1 MELMRNRIR
10 PYAWGSRIAI
20 AELLG
25 EPVPSPHPYA
35 ELWLGAHPGD
45 PSQVEVAG
53 ELRRLDEVIEADP
66 VGQLGI
72 EVFERFGARLP
83 FLFKVLAAEQPL
95 SLQAHPSN
103 DLARRGFDLE
113 NAAGIPLN
121 NSSRNYK
128 DPFHKP
134 ELICALTEFE
144 ALCGFREPSETVKVL
159 AGLEVPQLD
168 HYLSMLS
175 GQQDA
180 DGVRALFSTL
190 VTLPQT
196 TLGPLLSTLQSQ
208 AMAKLAAGGSEFVA
222 EYRTA
227 LELGERYPG
236 DWGVLAA
243 LMMNRITLQPGE
255 ALYLPAGNL
264 HAYLSGVGVEIM
276 ANSDNVLRGGLT
288 PKHVDVPELMRI
300 LDFSAGDRE
309 ILHGHR
315 REGDELYYPTTA
327 PEFELSRLDLAG
339 NRIGEMVELSSRGP
353 QVLLCTEG
361 NVQLVSGAGC
371 NLDLRRGQSAWISAK
386 DSKVNVWGAGT
397 LYRAT
402 VGFSD

>member
-45 PSQVEVAG
+45 PSQVEVDG

-95 SLQAHPSN
+95 SLQAHPSS

-175 GQQDA
+175 GQQDS

-300 LDFSAGDRE
+300 LDFSAGERE
-309 ILHGHR
+309 VLHGNR

-327 PEFELSRLDLAG
+327 PEFELSRLDLVG
-339 NRIGEMVELSSRGP
+339 DRIGEMVELSSRGP
-353 QVLLCTEG
+353 QILLCTEG
-361 NVQLVSGAGC
+361 NVQLVSGAGR

>member
-45 PSQVEVAG
+45 PSQVEVDG
-53 ELRRLDEVIEADP
+53 EFRRLDELIEADP

-72 EVFERFGARLP
+72 EVCERFGPRLP

-95 SLQAHPSN
+95 SLQAHPSTE
-103 DLARRGFDLE
+103 LARRGFDLE

-121 NSSRNYK
+121 NPSRNYK

-175 GQQDA
+175 GQQDS

-208 AMAKLAAGGSEFVA
+208 AMSKLAARGSEFVA

-288 PKHVDVPELMRI
+288 PKHVDVPELMRV
-300 LDFSAGDRE
+300 LDFTAGERE
-309 ILHGHR
+309 VLYGNR

-339 NRIGEMVELSSRGP
+339 GRTGQMVELSSRGP
-353 QVLLCTEG
+353 QILLCTEG
-361 NVQLVSGAGC
+361 DVQLVSTAGRK
-371 NLDLRRGQSAWISAK
+371 LDLRRGQSAWISAK

-402 VGFSD
+402 VGFSE